1 MKGVIKNEKVEQK
14 EKKCDSSLLI
24 VRLAR
29 LQSTIGKAVEQ
40 KLILTLWRKCTLYPD
55 LYLSNADKQFLEMK
69 CCSGETFKGKF
80 INKILAAKKFSWI
93 SYTLT
98 II

>member
-1 MKGVIKNEKVEQK
+1 MRKLSKRRKSATAV
-14 EKKCDSSLLI
+14 CSLSDW
-24 VRLAR
+24 

-40 KLILTLWRKCTLYPD
+40 KLILTLCRKCTLYPD

-80 INKILAAKKFSWI
+80 ITKILAAKKFSWI